1 MDGKHIVKG
10 CRKDKSLN
18 LFFCYLFSKILKV
31 LAIKKGIFDASVFFF
46 ESDF

>member
-10 CRKDKSLN
+10 CHEDKSLN

-31 LAIKKGIFDASVFFF
+31 LAIKKGIYLMCLFL